1 MSNCLLKIC
10 LISKKY
16 VSLHPIFVSCLIFKR
31 ENYGKKI
38 DHAHGRARSF
48 NRNAKKT
55 LGYSSDEEL
64 IAHMDI

>member
-1 MSNCLLKIC
+1 MRKIYIKYHKVGILYQIFLLKIC

-38 DHAHGRARSF
+38 DHAHGGGLF
-48 NRNAKKT
+48 FQQ
-55 LGYSSDEEL
+55 E
-64 IAHMDI
+64 

>member
-38 DHAHGRARSF
+38 GHAHGRARSF
-48 NRNAKKT
+48 NRNAKK
-55 LGYSSDEEL
+55 LSAIL
-64 IAHMDI
+64 LMRN